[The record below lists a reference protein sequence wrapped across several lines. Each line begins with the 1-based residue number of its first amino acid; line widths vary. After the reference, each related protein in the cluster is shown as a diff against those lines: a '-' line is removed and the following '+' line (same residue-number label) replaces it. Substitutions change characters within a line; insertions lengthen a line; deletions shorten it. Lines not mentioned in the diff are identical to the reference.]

1 MEADFSGWATKAGLV
16 CSDGKTIM
24 PDAFKHQDTLQVP
37 LVWQHGHKDPENV
50 LGHAILENRT
60 EGVYAYCFLND
71 STKAKHIAHA
81 IKNKDI
87 TMMSIWANDLI
98 MRAKHVL
105 HGAIREVSL
114 VLSGANPGALIE
126 NITIRHSDGED
137 DETLEDEAL
146 IFTGLEIEL
155 EHSSSSNSSSVSNDE
170 ETIQDVY
177 DSMTDKQ
184 KQVLHFMISEALS
197 SSDMAQSDLNDDE
210 ADALS
215 GVIDGMSDKQKTLV
229 HKMIDDVL
237 NPSDKNKKVD
247 DNKTDDKKG
256 SIVKHN
262 VFEDTKKDGKPEP
275 VVLSHSDV
283 DSIVADAKK
292 MGSFKAA
299 VEEYGL
305 QHGIED
311 IDILFPDA
319 KNIATTPELF
329 GRRVEWVNVLMNA
342 VRKSPFSRIKTMS
355 ADLTVQEARAKGY
368 IKGTLKKEEFFK
380 VSKRTTTPT
389 TIYKKQKLDRDDM
402 VDITDFDVVT
412 WLKGEMRLMLD
423 EELARAILVGDGR
436 AADDED
442 KIDEEKIRPIATDH
456 ELYTTVVNVNIDD
469 ASSSMNEVIDGIIL
483 HRSSLR
489 GSGLPIMFTT
499 ETYIAKIMTTRDGN
513 LRRQYRNL
521 DEAAAE
527 MRVSS
532 IVPVEILEEYTDIV
546 AILVNPVDYVVGAD
560 KGGNVSMF
568 DDFDIDYNQY
578 KYLIETRCSG
588 ALVKLKCAMVL
599 KKTAANA
606 VLVVPAAPAFDGDA
620 ITITNQ
626 TGVVY
631 RNAATDAVMDA
642 AGSPYAVADDVTVT
656 VNAEPASSA
665 YYFDSSDNDSWSFT
679 GTV

>member
-16 CSDGKTIM
+16 CTDGKTIM
-24 PDAFKHQDTLQVP
+24 PGAFKHQDTMKVP

-50 LGHAILENRT
+50 LGHAILENRD

-71 STKAKHIAHA
+71 SAKAKHVAGA
-81 IKNKDI
+81 IKHKDI

-98 MRAKHVL
+98 MRAKNVL
-105 HGAIREVSL
+105 HGAIREVSV

-126 NITIRHSDGED
+126 NITIRHSDDE
-137 DETLEDEAL
+137 DETLEDEA
-146 IFTGLEIEL
+146 IIYTGLEL
-155 EHSSSSNSSSVSNDE
+155 EHAADDSDDDDE
-170 ETIQDVY
+170 ETVQDVY
-177 DSMTDKQ
+177 DSMSDKQ
-184 KQVLHFMISEALS
+184 KQVLHFMIGEALAS
-197 SSDMAQSDLNDDE
+197 VEVKQS
-210 ADALS
+210 
-215 GVIDGMSDKQKTLV
+215 G
-229 HKMIDDVL
+229 IDD
-237 NPSDKNKKVD
+237 D
-247 DNKTDDKKG
+247 DDATIDEVFGSLSEKQRQVVHFMIGEATTAATLKQGNVTDDDDTDDKKG

-262 VFEDTKKDGKPEP
+262 VFENDKKTGQPEP
-275 VVLSHSDV
+275 VVLSHAEIEG
-283 DSIVADAKK
+283 IVADATKI
-292 MGSFKAA
+292 GSFKEA
-299 VEEYGL
+299 VENYAL
-305 QHGIED
+305 SHGIQD
-311 IDILFPDA
+311 IDLLFPDA
-319 KNIATTPELF
+319 KAISTTPELY

-368 IKGTLKKEEFFK
+368 IKGTLKKEEFFR
-380 VSKRTTTPT
+380 VSRRVTTPT

-436 AADDED
+436 ASDDED
-442 KIDEEKIRPIATDH
+442 KIDEERIRPIATDH

-469 ASSSMNEVIDGIIL
+469 ANSSMNELIDAIIL
-483 HRSSLR
+483 KRSSLR

-499 ETYIAKIMTTRDGN
+499 ETYIAKIMTSRDGN
-513 LRRQYRNL
+513 QRRQYKTL

-527 MRVSS
+527 LRVSS
-532 IVPVEILEEYTDIV
+532 IVPVEILEEYADIV

-588 ALVKLKCAMVL
+588 ALVKLKCAMVI
-599 KKTAANA
+599 KKVAGSA
-606 VLVVPAAPAFDGDA
+606 VLVAPAAPAFDGEA
-620 ITITNQ
+620 ITITDQ

-631 RNAATDAVMDA
+631 RNAATDAVMNA

-656 VNAEPASSA
+656 VNAEPASG
-665 YYFDSSDNDSWSFT
+665 YYFSSSDNDSWSFT
-679 GTV
+679 GTA

>member
-16 CSDGKTIM
+16 CTDGKTIM
-24 PDAFKHQDTLQVP
+24 PDAFKHQDTMKVP

-50 LGHAILENRT
+50 LGHAILENRP

-71 STKAKHIAHA
+71 SVKAKHVAGA
-81 IKNKDI
+81 IEHKDI
-87 TMMSIWANDLI
+87 TQMSIWANDLI

-126 NITIRHSDGED
+126 NITIRHSDDE
-137 DETLEDEAL
+137 DETLEDEA
-146 IFTGLEIEL
+146 IIYTGLEL
-155 EHSSSSNSSSVSNDE
+155 EHASGDDDGGDD

-177 DSMTDKQ
+177 DSMSQKQ
-184 KQVLHFMISEALS
+184 KDVLHFMIGEALAS
-197 SSDMAQSDLNDDE
+197 AEVKQDSLDDE
-210 ADALS
+210 DDA
-215 GVIDGMSDKQKTLV
+215 IKTIMDGMSDKQKTLV
-229 HKMIDDVL
+229 HQMIDEAL
-237 NPSDKNKKVD
+237 KSS
-247 DNKTDDKKG
+247 KTDDIDDKEGK
-256 SIVKHN
+256 IVKHN
-262 VFEDTKKDGKPEP
+262 VFENDKKDGKQESIT
-275 VVLSHSDV
+275 LSHDAI
-283 DSIVADAKK
+283 DGIVADAKK

-305 QHGIED
+305 QHGIQD

-319 KNIATTPELF
+319 KAITDTPELF

-368 IKGTLKKEEFFK
+368 IKGTLKKEEFFR
-380 VSKRTTTPT
+380 VSKRVTTPT

-402 VDITDFDVVT
+402 IDITDFDVVT

-436 AADDED
+436 AGDDED

-456 ELYTTVVNVNIDD
+456 ELYTTVVNINIDD
-469 ASSSMNEVIDGIIL
+469 ANSSMNEVIDGIIL

-499 ETYIAKIMTTRDGN
+499 ETYIAKIMTSRDGN
-513 LRRQYRNL
+513 LRRQYRTL
-521 DEAAAE
+521 DEAASE
-527 MRVSS
+527 MRVSK
-532 IVPVEILEEYTDIV
+532 IVPVEILEEYPDIV

-599 KKTAANA
+599 KKVAGNA
-606 VLVVPAAPAFDGDA
+606 VLVAPAAPAFDGEE
-620 ITITNQ
+620 ITITDQ

-631 RNAATDAVMDA
+631 RNAATDAVMNA
-642 AGSPYAVADDVTVT
+642 TGSPYAVADDVTVV
-656 VNAEPASSA
+656 VNAEPASG

-679 GTV
+679 GTA